1 MKTKAFL
8 SENLLE
14 NYDIDYVFLFKGYTI
29 MVMKNGS
36 NEVIDVPLGKIE
48 RMLADQHFFRIHR
61 SYLVNL
67 IRIRELRIKENRL
80 HIRMRGH
87 DLPVSRRKKRQLLD
101 LLGALN

>member
-1 MKTKAFL
+1 MKTKSFL
-8 SENLLE
+8 SENLFE
-14 NYDIDYVFLFKGYTI
+14 SYDIDYVFLFKGYTI

-36 NEVIDVPLGKIE
+36 NEVIDLPLGRIE
-48 RMLADQHFFRIHR
+48 SMLVDRHFFRVHR

-67 IRIRELRIKENRL
+67 SRIRELRIKENRL

>member
-8 SENLLE
+8 SEELFE
-14 NYDIDYVFLFKGYTI
+14 RYEIDYIFIFKGYTI

-36 NEVIDVPLGKIE
+36 NEVIDLPLGRIE
-48 RMLADQHFFRIHR
+48 KMLTDQPFFRIHR

-67 IRIRELRIKENRL
+67 SRIRELRIRENRL